1 MAASHSL
8 EMFLFVRIIEG
19 FFEGVTFPGIHAVW
33 ARWSPPL
40 ERSRMASIAF
50 AGNYAG
56 TVVAMPCSGFLATK
70 YGWESVFYVFGTI
83 GVIWYITWLV
93 FVKAGPELD
102 RFCSKEEC
110 DYIQKTI
117 GYVGSKHVKHPWRAI
132 FTSMPFYAIMASH
145 FSENWG
151 FYTLLTQLPSFLRG
165 EFFVKILIK
174 LVFIVAFTF
183 TYTYLYFI

>member
-1 MAASHSL
+1 
-8 EMFLFVRIIEG
+8 MFLAVRIIEG

-70 YGWESVFYVFGTI
+70 YGWQSVFYVFGTI
-83 GVIWYITWLV
+83 GVAWYIIWLI

-117 GYVGSKHVKHPWRAI
+117 GYVGTKHIKHPGSPSSRRWPSMQSWPR
-132 FTSMPFYAIMASH
+132 TSRRTGASTRC
-145 FSENWG
+145 S
-151 FYTLLTQLPSFLRG
+151 PSCPASSR
-165 EFFVKILIK
+165 VS
-174 LVFIVAFTF
+174 
-183 TYTYLYFI
+183 LYPVIAC

>member
-1 MAASHSL
+1 ML
-8 EMFLFVRIIEG
+8 R
-19 FFEGVTFPGIHAVW
+19 
-33 ARWSPPL
+33 
-40 ERSRMASIAF
+40 
-50 AGNYAG
+50 
-56 TVVAMPCSGFLATK
+56 FLATK

-165 EFFVKILIK
+165 KCFVEILMK
-174 LVFIVAFTF
+174 LVLIVAFTF
-183 TYTYLYFI
+183 TYTY